1 MAKITVDKAL
11 LKRAQKGDRRAFDL
25 LCQPHYGIIFAH
37 CLRKC
42 RDASMAEDCTQET
55 FFKAWKGLAK
65 FRGDSSLL
73 HWLKVIASNVISTA
87 YRKLPNWV
95 QVEEMES
102 VVGGE
107 NPHPEVD
114 RDLEAAM
121 AQLPQG
127 ARKVFRLYSIFG
139 FGHRE
144 IAKITGTAEGTS
156 KAQLFRARKLLTNF
170 LSIRV
175 ALSSE
180 KT

>member
-37 CLRKC
+37 CLGRC

-102 VVGGE
+102 VIGGE

-114 RDLEAAM
+114 KDLDKAM
-121 AQLPQG
+121 EKLPGG
-127 ARKVFRLYSIFG
+127 ARKVFKLYSIFG

-156 KAQLFRARKLLTNF
+156 KAQLFRARKLLMSI
-170 LSIRV
+170 LS
-175 ALSSE
+175 
-180 KT
+180 